1 MTRVHAAKAHSEP
14 MPRTRARLELSR
26 RGRTQYPVRQVAP
39 GVHCVG
45 PWGFSRTVVYLVGS
59 PDSWVLVDAGWPG
72 DGPMIRRA
80 AASVF
85 GEDAAAAAILLTH
98 EHPDHEGDAI
108 ALARHW
114 GCPVYLGAD
123 EMPVAVRDFA
133 AMQATAMPLDRW
145 VILPIMRLIGRRR
158 RQHILDRA
166 SLAEVA
172 VGLTPGQP
180 IPPLPGWDCVA
191 TPGHTAGHVSFLRRS
206 DGVPLSG
213 DALVTVGIDT
223 IRGLLRRPSRLSGP
237 PWFTTWDADRAPE
250 SIMVLASLRPRVLA
264 GGHGFPL
271 TGPDTADKVAAFAN
285 RLAAHPVPAAS
296 VGARAAQAFWGI
308 GNRVMVRGMLNGIR
322 RRAEAGSLRASG
334 RTIVSRATI
343 ARSPAEVFD
352 YLADIRRE
360 REWNDKLL
368 SVEPATGGPLLA
380 GSRFKVRFAGP
391 VGDSVITYH
400 EVDRPSRWR
409 TSSASRILD
418 VRFEGRICA
427 SGSGSEV
434 TLRTVLLPRGPLRL
448 LGPLLARTL
457 ATSWEHH
464 LATVKRRL
472 EDASGP

>member
-1 MTRVHAAKAHSEP
+1 MTRVHAAKAHSGP
-14 MPRTRARLELSR
+14 MPRPRVRLGVSR
-26 RGRTQYPVRQVAP
+26 RGSRPYPVRQVAP
-39 GVHCVG
+39 GVYCVG
-45 PWGFSRTVVYLVGS
+45 PWGFTSTVVYLVGS
-59 PDSWVLVDAGWPG
+59 PASWVLVDAGWPG

-108 ALARHW
+108 ALARLW
-114 GCPVYLGAD
+114 GCPVYLGVD
-123 EMPVAVRDFA
+123 EMPVAVRDFS

-145 VILPIMRLIGRRR
+145 MILPIMRLIGRRR
-158 RQHILDRA
+158 RQRVFDKA

-172 VGLTPGQP
+172 IGLTPGQP

-191 TPGHTAGHVSFLRRS
+191 TPGHTAGHVSYFRRS
-206 DGVPLSG
+206 DGVLLSG

-223 IRGLLRRPSRLSGP
+223 IRGLLRRRSRLSRP
-237 PWFTTWDADRAPE
+237 PWYTTWDADRARE

-264 GGHGFPL
+264 GGHGLPL
-271 TGPDTADKVAAFAN
+271 SGPDTADQVAAFAN
-285 RLAAHPVPAAS
+285 RLATGV
-296 VGARAAQAFWGI
+296 
-308 GNRVMVRGMLNGIR
+308 
-322 RRAEAGSLRASG
+322 EAGSPPSSG

-343 ARSPAEVFD
+343 ARPPADVFD
-352 YLADIRRE
+352 YLSDIRRE
-360 REWNDKLL
+360 RQWNDKLL
-368 SVEPATGGPLLA
+368 SVEPATGGPLVA

-448 LGPLLARTL
+448 LGPLLARTM

-464 LATVKRRL
+464 LATVRRRL
-472 EDASGP
+472 ENASRP

>member
-158 RQHILDRA
+158 RTTHPRPGRA
-166 SLAEVA
+166 WRRWQSASPRSA
-172 VGLTPGQP
+172 DPAAAWVGLRRNPRAHRWSRV
-180 IPPLPGWDCVA
+180 ILAPLRWRPVE
-191 TPGHTAGHVSFLRRS
+191 R
-206 DGVPLSG
+206 
-213 DALVTVGIDT
+213 DALVTVRVDT

-308 GNRVMVRGMLNGIR
+308 GNRVMVRDMLNGIR

-448 LGPLLARTL
+448 LGPLLARTM